1 MTTTNKTSFTLQDVL
16 EAEVGDTF
24 RISSENEL
32 YGTTVEKAEHG
43 IINHRTK
50 EVMPLTAELVTSKF
64 RSLVKQELTLEAML
78 EAYHA
83 GRKIRIELDERYR
96 IVQKESIPT
105 EIQEFINNLPLPLQ
119 AYQESDMISFEELT
133 NAKFYL
139 V

>member
-1 MTTTNKTSFTLQDVL
+1 MTTTNKTSFTLQDIL
-16 EAEVGDTF
+16 EAEVGDIF

-64 RSLVKQELTLEAML
+64 RPLVKQELTLDAML
-78 EAYHA
+78 EAYNA
-83 GRKIRIELDERYR
+83 GRKIRIELDDQYRY
-96 IVQKESIPT
+96 VQKEDISS
-105 EIQEFINNLPLPLQ
+105 EIQEFINSLSIPVK
-119 AYQESDMISFEELT
+119 AYQESDMISFEELS